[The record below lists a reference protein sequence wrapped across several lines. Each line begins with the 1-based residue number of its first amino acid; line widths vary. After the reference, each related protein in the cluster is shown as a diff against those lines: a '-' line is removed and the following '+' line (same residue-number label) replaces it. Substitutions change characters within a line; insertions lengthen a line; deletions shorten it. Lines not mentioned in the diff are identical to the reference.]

1 MDLNDS
7 DVDDSDSS
15 SDEEFEQQR
24 RRLIAQ
30 AAAAFVNATVT
41 GALLCLDVDPLYNK
55 TPYHTSTLTGADWVR
70 ELLDGH
76 PQRIRNEL
84 GVHKDVFWDL
94 IGSLT
99 DGGKGPS
106 KHVTLEEKL
115 SIFLYI
121 SVTGISFWHAGERFQ
136 RATDTISK

>member
-1 MDLNDS
+1 MN
-7 DVDDSDSS
+7 V
-15 SDEEFEQQR
+15 
-24 RRLIAQ
+24 
-30 AAAAFVNATVT
+30 TVT
-41 GALLCLDVDPLYNK
+41 GALLCLESDPLHNK

-70 ELLDGH
+70 ELLGVH

-84 GVHKDVFWDL
+84 GVHKDVFWAL
-94 IGSLT
+94 IGSLI

-121 SVTGISFWHAGERFQ
+121 SVTGISFRHAGERFQ